1 MPDSTVPTAVGELVE
16 LLEAALTDVFVRF
29 AAPIEVPDQAERVY
43 VIDPS
48 GYARNRGEQDIVYE
62 AFSLRVIVEVFRDG
76 DNPLDCVERKWE
88 IIELIDGVLADSR
101 FYGYDPEGG
110 DFTEEPGQ
118 TVVNGGYV
126 CWSTLTIP
134 VGDRN

>member
-1 MPDSTVPTAVGELVE
+1 MPSTVPSACGELVE
-16 LLEAALTDVFVRF
+16 LLEAALGDVFVRF
-29 AAPIEVPDQAERVY
+29 AAPMEVPTPSERVY

-62 AFSLRVIVEVFRDG
+62 TFSMRVIVEVFMDG
-76 DNPLDCVERKWE
+76 DVPFDCVERKWE
-88 IIELIDGVLADSR
+88 IIELIDGVLAANR

-110 DFTEEPGQ
+110 DFAEEPGQ

-134 VGDRN
+134 VGDRG